1 MLVFACAVG
10 LGAQSLYSDGIYSL
24 CDSVIAIPEEGDGN
38 VKDKRAVK
46 VLQILR
52 QTFAMPKWT
61 ETKRDPF
68 ETLIVT
74 IISQNTADRNT
85 ARAFERLSNRF
96 EIKPEVLTKVD
107 ASQIEESLK
116 TAGLYRNKAKTIKQ
130 VSRIVLEKF
139 HGSLQSILS
148 LPLEEAR
155 KTLIQMPGIGPKTAD
170 VVLLFSKRQPTMPVD
185 THVNRVTKRLGFAP
199 ANGDY
204 EAVRTSL
211 QSLYNPRDYLTVHVL
226 LIAHG
231 RRYCKA
237 RRPLCKQCP
246 MNMHCP
252 SRGLW
257 DKND

>member
-1 MLVFACAVG
+1 MM
-10 LGAQSLYSDGIYSL
+10 D
-24 CDSVIAIPEEGDGN
+24 E
-38 VKDKRAVK
+38 KRAAA
-46 VLQILR
+46 VLAILR
-52 QTFAMPKWT
+52 RTFTMPEWT
-61 ETKRDPF
+61 EAKRDPF

-85 ARAFERLSNRF
+85 MRAFERLSKRF
-96 EIKPEVLTKVD
+96 EIKPEVLAKAET
-107 ASQIEESLK
+107 SQIEEALK
-116 TAGLYRNKAKTIKQ
+116 TAGLYRNKAKTMKQ
-130 VSRIVLEKF
+130 VSQIILEKF
-139 HGSLQSILS
+139 QGTLQPILA

-170 VVLLFSKRQPTMPVD
+170 VVLLFSIRQPTIPVD
-185 THVNRVTKRLGFAP
+185 THVNRVSKRLGFAP

-211 QSLYNPRDYLTVHVL
+211 QSFYNPRDYLAVHVL

-246 MNMHCP
+246 VNMHCP